1 MATTG
6 GILYGLSIVLVLLW
20 PTLVGL
26 DLSGLLGG
34 VGIGL
39 LTIAS
44 LTAVLQWF
52 PERRGLVAGLALA
65 GATLGSSIPGLFVP
79 LLYGLGSALNA
90 TFVLGLCA
98 CLIAIIAAQLLRQIP
113 EGDGPFSF
121 QTRREYKAGEVLLSP
136 VWYILLVLLFCSAGI
151 GLNMAFVTRWLMG
164 SYAFG
169 IYSITS
175 VAASMGGRI
184 LGGWLSDLIG
194 RPRMLVILFG
204 LQVVA
209 WLAFLVRGAIPD
221 MLLIGLILLCIGG
234 CASVVPATTA
244 DVFGA
249 KNVGAIYGI
258 MLLIAPLGSIPMA
271 LLLSS
276 SGVYAA
282 IPVLAGILLVGVLL
296 AFVLSPLTRKGV

>member
-1 MATTG
+1 
-6 GILYGLSIVLVLLW
+6 
-20 PTLVGL
+20 
-26 DLSGLLGG
+26 
-34 VGIGL
+34 
-39 LTIAS
+39 
-44 LTAVLQWF
+44 
-52 PERRGLVAGLALA
+52 
-65 GATLGSSIPGLFVP
+65 
-79 LLYGLGSALNA
+79 
-90 TFVLGLCA
+90 
-98 CLIAIIAAQLLRQIP
+98 
-113 EGDGPFSF
+113 
-121 QTRREYKAGEVLLSP
+121 
-136 VWYILLVLLFCSAGI
+136 
-151 GLNMAFVTRWLMG
+151 
-164 SYAFG
+164 
-169 IYSITS
+169 
-175 VAASMGGRI
+175 MGGRI